1 MLPPRLLSDHPEKND
16 ADWFC
21 HSILRKQDGRMM
33 LEKRPVAPYIVP
45 IEDAE
50 RSAYDRQRIRESA

>member
-1 MLPPRLLSDHPEKND
+1 
-16 ADWFC
+16 
-21 HSILRKQDGRMM
+21 MM